1 MCVRYTITRHQQH
14 IYIILVVG
22 PAQIAMLGLK
32 PNIRDGHKC
41 TAHYFLFAHVFLF
54 SQKVGAQFFS
64 NFSMGN
70 NAYTE
75 GLLTKKRFYM
85 RFRYKH
91 LRMKRFPLR
100 NNFKKKKKISWNITS
115 TRSQLIPLEVG
126 MFWSINWKNYLGHQI
141 QEDFWVIIT
150 NH

>member
-1 MCVRYTITRHQQH
+1 MCALGILLQDINS

-41 TAHYFLFAHVFLF
+41 TAHYFLF
-54 SQKVGAQFFS
+54 SQKVAAQFFS

-75 GLLTKKRFYM
+75 GLLTKKRFWM

-100 NNFKKKKKISWNITS
+100 NNFKK
-115 TRSQLIPLEVG
+115 
-126 MFWSINWKNYLGHQI
+126 
-141 QEDFWVIIT
+141 IIIILVET
-150 NH
+150 LLARDPS

>member
-75 GLLTKKRFYM
+75 GLLTKKRFWM

-100 NNFKKKKKISWNITS
+100 NNLKKI
-115 TRSQLIPLEVG
+115 
-126 MFWSINWKNYLGHQI
+126 
-141 QEDFWVIIT
+141 IIILVET
-150 NH
+150 LLARDPS